1 MKRFIISAIT
11 FLSIIG
17 NSYLMYGQQFPKS
30 SANFVYN
37 GDTITINSLSDE
49 KKDTIIIAD
58 GVNVHRSGTRYSHS
72 GRTYTE
78 IYEVITDSIV
88 HRFGLEFRSADSS
101 FVRKVP
107 MEGTTRKLYDQMKS
121 DMEFVLRNQERMRK
135 ETIEFINR
143 YRTSPEVWL
152 YFKLLGIF
160 GK

>member
-1 MKRFIISAIT
+1 MKKIVFVMALLVSAVC
-11 FLSIIG
+11 
-17 NSYLMYGQQFPKS
+17 YGQDKMPDKLEQ
-30 SANFVYN
+30 
-37 GDTITINSLSDE
+37 DTVTL
-49 KKDTIIIAD
+49 KD
-58 GVNVHRSGTRYSHS
+58 GVHVHKAGICYSHS

-78 IYEVITDSIV
+78 IYEVVTDSIV

-107 MEGTTRKLYDQMKS
+107 MTGYDRKFYDMMKRTTEQ
-121 DMEFVLRNQERMRK
+121 VLVEQEEREK